1 LSFSGTFDRILSVCQ
16 NNLMFGITFITNG
29 LIMYKIIKKL
39 IAIWALF
46 FYLAPF
52 SVLAQASLDMETEIP
67 TTTEQAT
74 FSPVI
79 ESGDSV
85 QINKN
90 IIFDASATTHPDVDD
105 TNITYTWDFGDG
117 NKKEGR
123 EVVYTYTT
131 LGQKT
136 LTLTA
141 NDGKESKT
149 ISKNIFV
156 YKKIIIFITDKA
168 EIKDRIEGFKNY
180 ARDRDTDIVVYESY
194 DSATEFI
201 TEEILERKLREAT
214 ENLKKIDEIIVWT
227 EGNSGLNALSRV
239 KQNQPNQD
247 DALAFENK
255 TILVVNNDQDPTR
268 LERQYELLKPKNI
281 VSAKEAAIYAFIE
294 SETVEEFINRME
306 KNGYDYQL
314 TNAQTG
320 QLQLWN
326 FMSYFVNYLIDSGIP
341 ANTVILILML
351 PVIAT
356 VVSVMKQVVGVTT
369 FGVYT
374 PTIITLTFWILG
386 LRFGLLTLLVVFLVG
401 TGTRAILRRYR
412 LLYVPRMAIV
422 LTSVAIAILFMLIV
436 SIRFNLFDAQFYSLS
451 VFPMLILSTLTEKF
465 VDTQGGK
472 GFKQAMFL
480 TLQTVFVAIIAYI
493 VIGGSVF
500 TFKFDVLQGFMLAY
514 PEVIILIIFF
524 NIFLGRWTGL
534 KLLEYARFREVLRHV
549 EE

>member
-1 LSFSGTFDRILSVCQ
+1 
-16 NNLMFGITFITNG
+16 
-29 LIMYKIIKKL
+29 MYRTTKQL
-39 IAIWALF
+39 IAALALF
-46 FYLAPF
+46 IYLIPF
-52 SVLAQASLDMETEIP
+52 AAFTVLAQDEPSIEDTAPEE
-67 TTTEQAT
+67 
-74 FSPVI
+74 VI
-79 ESGDSV
+79 FNVMMTGSDSV
-85 QINKN
+85 QLDKN
-90 IIFDASATTHPDVDD
+90 LIFDAAGTTHPNEDA
-105 TNITYTWDFGDG
+105 NIIYTWDFGDG

-123 EVVYTYTT
+123 EVVHTYTT

-136 LTLTA
+136 VTLIA
-141 NDGKESKT
+141 NDGSETKTVSKD
-149 ISKNIFV
+149 IFV

-168 EIKDRIEGFKNY
+168 DIRDRVEGFKNY
-180 ARDRDTDIVVYESY
+180 ARDRDTDILVYESY
-194 DSATEFI
+194 DSVTEFI

-214 ENLKKIDEIIVWT
+214 GNLKKIDEIIVWT

-239 KQNQPNQD
+239 KQNQANQED
-247 DALAFENK
+247 PLTFENK
-255 TILVVNNDQDPTR
+255 TILVVSEDDQSTGQ
-268 LERQYELLKPKNI
+268 LQRQYELLKPKNI

-294 SETVEEFINRME
+294 SLTTEGFIKRME
-306 KNGYDYQL
+306 KDGYDYQL

-356 VVSVMKQVVGVTT
+356 VVSVMKQIVGLTT

-386 LRFGLLTLLVVFLVG
+386 LKFGLLTLLIVFLVG
-401 TGTRAILRRYR
+401 TGTRAALKRYR

-465 VDTQGGK
+465 VSAQGGK
-472 GFKQAMFL
+472 GFKQAMVL
-480 TLQTVFVAIIAYI
+480 TLQTVFVAIVAYI
-493 VIGGSVF
+493 VVGGEVDLYL
-500 TFKFDVLQGFMLAY
+500 FKLKINFLQGFMLSY

-534 KLLEYARFREVLRHV
+534 RLLEYVRFREVLRHV
-549 EE
+549 EEE

>member
-1 LSFSGTFDRILSVCQ
+1 MHQT
-16 NNLMFGITFITNG
+16 
-29 LIMYKIIKKL
+29 IKKL
-39 IAIWALF
+39 VAISALF

-52 SVLAQASLDMETEIP
+52 SVFAQDQPAVESIKPEEVTFTPAITAS
-67 TTTEQAT
+67 
-74 FSPVI
+74 S
-79 ESGDSV
+79 SV

-90 IIFDASATTHPDVDD
+90 IIFDASGTKHPDENA
-105 TNITYTWDFGDG
+105 NITYTWDFGDG

-123 EVVYTYTT
+123 EVVYSYTT

-141 NDGKESKT
+141 NDGKETKT
-149 ISKNIFV
+149 VTKDIFV

-168 EIKDRIEGFKNY
+168 EIKDRVEGFKNY

-214 ENLKKIDEIIVWT
+214 DNLKKIDEIIVWT

-239 KQNQPNQD
+239 KQNQANQD
-247 DALAFENK
+247 DTLTFENK
-255 TILVVNNDQDPTR
+255 TILVINNDDTPTQ
-268 LERQYELLKPKNI
+268 LARQYELLKPKNI
-281 VSAKEAAIYAFIE
+281 VSAKEPAIYAFIE
-294 SETVEEFINRME
+294 SATTNEFINRME
-306 KNGYDYQL
+306 KNGYDYEL

-356 VVSVMKQVVGVTT
+356 VVSIMKQVVGVTT

-386 LRFGLLTLLVVFLVG
+386 LKFGLLTLLVIFLVG
-401 TGTRAILRRYR
+401 TGTRIALKRYR

-422 LTSVAIAILFMLIV
+422 LTSVAVAILFMLIL
-436 SIRFNLFDAQFYSLS
+436 SIRFNLFDSQFYSLS

-465 VDTQGGK
+465 VSAQGGK
-472 GFKQAMFL
+472 SFKQTMIA
-480 TLQTVFVAIIAYI
+480 TLQTVLVAIIAYI
-493 VIGGSVF
+493 VIGGDVF
-500 TFKFDVLQGFMLAY
+500 GFKINQLQGFMLAY

-524 NIFLGRWTGL
+524 NVFLGRWPGL

-549 EE
+549 EEE